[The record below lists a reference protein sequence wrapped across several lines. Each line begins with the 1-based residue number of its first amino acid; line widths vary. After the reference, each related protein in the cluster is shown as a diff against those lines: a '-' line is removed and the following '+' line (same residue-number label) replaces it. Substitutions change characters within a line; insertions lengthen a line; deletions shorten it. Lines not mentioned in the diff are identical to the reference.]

1 MTPDQDPPM
10 TEDRRPPRR
19 RGFAGR
25 LFAIS
30 VSDIVWL
37 IVACVIAGLVLAAF
51 NVDPARLWVDF
62 FGTLGEAWE
71 RFFDIIGDTVS
82 WGVGYFLLGA
92 VLVVPI
98 WILWRVLSATGR
110 NR

>member
-1 MTPDQDPPM
+1 M
-10 TEDRRPPRR
+10 TEERRNARR

-25 LFAIS
+25 VFAIS

-37 IVACVIAGLVLAAF
+37 IVACVIAGIVLAAF

-71 RFFDIIGDTVS
+71 RFFRIIADTAS

-92 VLVVPI
+92 VLVIPI
-98 WILWRVLSATGR
+98 WILWRVFAATGR
-110 NR
+110 RR